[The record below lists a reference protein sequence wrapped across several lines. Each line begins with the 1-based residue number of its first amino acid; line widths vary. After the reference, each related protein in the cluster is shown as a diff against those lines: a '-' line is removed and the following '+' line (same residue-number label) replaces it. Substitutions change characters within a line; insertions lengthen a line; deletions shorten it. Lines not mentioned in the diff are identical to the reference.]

1 MHPSG
6 SSLVPAGKFAAHYNA
21 EIGLN
26 KFPSPSPR
34 RYLQTREIADMVLKR
49 LTQKSN
55 SVRMKTHSHTRYN
68 FLAPQQGRGGAT
80 QRAKLTKLYEGV
92 FIKGN

>member
-26 KFPSPSPR
+26 KFTSPSPR
-34 RYLQTREIADMVLKR
+34 RYLQTREIADMLLKR

-55 SVRMKTHSHTRYN
+55 SGWLKTRSHTRYN
-68 FLAPQQGRGGAT
+68 FIAPQRAGGAT